1 MTQREAFLQ
10 EQIEESHS
18 KELQE
23 MTVLTRNAVANAAA
37 AEQKRLMDELEEAK
51 AALQKYKQDH
61 ISSEV
66 ELEKL
71 RSVQDQKMSE
81 KIKKDEEERQLAEA
95 VAAALTTARVA
106 QLQAE
111 HQAIIDQT
119 KLDAAKEIER
129 LKHEKLV
136 AEKDAAVLLQ
146 ARLDAEREARRKVE
160 EDTAA
165 AMARLN
171 AERVAEREAL
181 EKTEKLRVER
191 LAAEETEKEAQKKA
205 EKLRAERLAADEAAR
220 LKDEKEA
227 LEKEVQKLRAERLAA
242 EEAARLEAEKDAL
255 EKAEKLRL
263 EAENEALEKAEKLRA
278 ERVAAEEAARL
289 EAEKEALEKVERAR
303 AERLAAEEAARLEAE
318 KEALEKAERG
328 RAERLAAEEAA
339 RLEAEKEALEK
350 AEKLRAERLAAEE
363 AARLEAEKE
372 ALEKLEKVRAERLAA
387 EEAACL
393 EAEKEALEK
402 AERLRAEVVAVEKEA
417 TEKAE
422 KEALETAD
430 KVCAAEESARLEAE
444 REALERLEKARGE
457 RLAAEEAARR
467 EAEFERKRVE
477 SKIKSSTRLKAEE
490 DDAANK
496 KDELFLADE
505 VKRLQSELVTACD
518 TLHTV
523 KKKFTD
529 IQNEALTLKDEKRS
543 VIQVYRDEA
552 DKKRDL
558 TEILHV
564 LSDNNE
570 EMSRR
575 SSLSSHVQSW
585 TEDDLD
591 FTLSNGFDKTR
602 RSSVK
607 DDCKYVSVDSIKGK
621 LFKKTTSS
629 PRNTIGSPQHVVTG
643 EELKALAEAKRVQVS
658 KMSING

>member
-1 MTQREAFLQ
+1 LKDSLEAMRQQHNVERENQKREEAERIAALHLEKEQALAAAHAASEKEIAERIEQLTKDMTQREAFLQ

-289 EAEKEALEKVERAR
+289 EAE
-303 AERLAAEEAARLEAE
+303 
-318 KEALEKAERG
+318 
-328 RAERLAAEEAA
+328 
-339 RLEAEKEALEK
+339 
-350 AEKLRAERLAAEE
+350 
-363 AARLEAEKE
+363 
-372 ALEKLEKVRAERLAA
+372 
-387 EEAACL
+387 
-393 EAEKEALEK
+393 
-402 AERLRAEVVAVEKEA
+402 
-417 TEKAE
+417 
-422 KEALETAD
+422 
-430 KVCAAEESARLEAE
+430 
-444 REALERLEKARGE
+444 
-457 RLAAEEAARR
+457 
-467 EAEFERKRVE
+467 
-477 SKIKSSTRLKAEE
+477 
-490 DDAANK
+490 
-496 KDELFLADE
+496 
-505 VKRLQSELVTACD
+505 
-518 TLHTV
+518 
-523 KKKFTD
+523 
-529 IQNEALTLKDEKRS
+529 
-543 VIQVYRDEA
+543 
-552 DKKRDL
+552 
-558 TEILHV
+558 
-564 LSDNNE
+564 
-570 EMSRR
+570 
-575 SSLSSHVQSW
+575 
-585 TEDDLD
+585 
-591 FTLSNGFDKTR
+591 
-602 RSSVK
+602 
-607 DDCKYVSVDSIKGK
+607 
-621 LFKKTTSS
+621 
-629 PRNTIGSPQHVVTG
+629 
-643 EELKALAEAKRVQVS
+643 
-658 KMSING
+658 